1 MAPEMTV
8 SSLAQLLD
16 DTKFVIAILYSSL
29 SFRKSVMFI
38 MIINIL

>member
-16 DTKFVIAILYSSL
+16 DTKFVIATLCVSERVPVHHDH
-29 SFRKSVMFI
+29 FHPF
-38 MIINIL
+38 